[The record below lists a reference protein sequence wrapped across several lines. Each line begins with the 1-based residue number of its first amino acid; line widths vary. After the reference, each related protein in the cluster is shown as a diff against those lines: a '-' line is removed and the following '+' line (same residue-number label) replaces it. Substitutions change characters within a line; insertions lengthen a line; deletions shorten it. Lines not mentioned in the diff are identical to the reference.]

1 MKHDTTPRLDM
12 GDAATGRRGFLKA
25 ASGAAAAAVAASSG
39 STAAVAAPPT
49 REEKLKRLAS
59 NCWSVR
65 HLFKQRPFTPPS
77 TPPPG
82 MTDEQRR
89 RREQF
94 EQEREAWKKKYGEI
108 TLLDFP
114 QFTRDTYPGVTKM
127 DLFSGHFGDVDDDSQ
142 FLKAEVRGE
151 TRRGDFDPSQP
162 SSKKYLDRLAEA
174 IAKTGVRA
182 AHISN
187 NAPRNLA
194 DLDEAKRREGIQV
207 AKHWLDG
214 AAQIGAIS
222 MRCNTGG
229 PRIIPAAQID
239 PELGY
244 PMNKEVVP
252 HLRNA
257 IESFRELADHGEKVG
272 VKVTIENHWGL
283 AADPM
288 NIWII
293 IREVASPYCEASPD
307 FCNWEHE
314 YMLYHGL
321 EVLAPLSS
329 TMVHAKRWTR
339 FPDVDI
345 ARCVRIM
352 TTAGYR
358 GYFAVEFEEQRDGV
372 EGSKQIMEE
381 VLAAL

>member
-1 MKHDTTPRLDM
+1 MKHDTTPRSET
-12 GDAATGRRGFLKA
+12 GDGSTDRRGFLKA
-25 ASGAAAAAVAASSG
+25 AGGAAAVAAAAG
-39 STAAVAAPPT
+39 ATAPATAAPPS

-65 HLFKQRPFTPPS
+65 HLFKQRAFPPS
-77 TPPPG
+77 PG
-82 MTDEQRR
+82 MTEEQRR

-94 EQEREAWKKKYGEI
+94 QQERDAWKKKYGEI

-127 DLFSGHFGDVDDDSQ
+127 DLFSGHFGDIEDDSQ

-151 TRRGDFDPSQP
+151 TRPGDFDPSQP
-162 SSKKYLDRLAEA
+162 SSKKYLDRLAET

-214 AAQIGAIS
+214 ASQIGAIS

-244 PMNKEVVP
+244 PANKEVVP
-252 HLRNA
+252 YLRKA

-293 IREVASPYCEASPD
+293 VREVASPYCEASPD

-321 EVLAPLSS
+321 EVLAPLSGS
-329 TMVHAKRWTR
+329 MVHAKRWTR
-339 FPDVDI
+339 FPEVDI

-352 TTAGYR
+352 TNAGYR

>member
-1 MKHDTTPRLDM
+1 MKIHPAPRPDTKAGETD
-12 GDAATGRRGFLKA
+12 RRGFLRA
-25 ASGAAAAAVAASSG
+25 AGGAA
-39 STAAVAAPPT
+39 TAAVASAVGSATAASPA

-65 HLFKQRPFTPPS
+65 HLFKQRSFPPA
-77 TPPPG
+77 PG

-89 RREQF
+89 RREQYR
-94 EQEREAWKKKYGEI
+94 QEREAWKRKYGEL

-114 QFTRDTYPGVTKM
+114 RFTRDTYPGVTKM
-127 DLFSGHFGDVDDDSQ
+127 DLFSGFFGDIEDDSQ
-142 FLKAEVRGE
+142 FLKVEARGE
-151 TRRGDFDPSQP
+151 TRSGDFDPSPP
-162 SSKKYLDRLAEA
+162 SSRKYLDRLAEA

-194 DLDEAKRREGIQV
+194 DLDEEKRREGVRV
-207 AKHWLDG
+207 AKRWLDA

-229 PRIIPAAQID
+229 PRIIPAAQVD

-244 PMNKEVVP
+244 PMNREVVP
-252 HLRNA
+252 HIRKA
-257 IESFRELADHGEKVG
+257 IESFRELADHGERVG

-288 NIWII
+288 NIRVI
-293 IREVASPYCEASPD
+293 IREVASRWCEASPD

-321 EVLAPLSS
+321 EVLAPLASS
-329 TMVHAKRWTR
+329 MVHAKRWTR

-352 TTAGYR
+352 TAAGYH
-358 GYFAVEFEEQRDGV
+358 GYFAAEYEEQGDGV
-372 EGSKQIMEE
+372 LGSQRLLEE

>member
-1 MKHDTTPRLDM
+1 MSSD
-12 GDAATGRRGFLKA
+12 ATGTDRRGFLKTV
-25 ASGAAAAAVAASSG
+25 GGAAAVAAAVTSG
-39 STAAVAAPPT
+39 PAAPAAVAAAPS

-65 HLFKQRPFTPPS
+65 HLFKQRKFPARA
-77 TPPPG
+77 G

-89 RREQF
+89 RREQYQ
-94 EQEREAWKKKYGEI
+94 QERDGWKQKYGEI

-127 DLFSGHFGDVDDDSQ
+127 DLFSGHFGDVADDSQ

-151 TRRGDFDPSQP
+151 TRPGDFDPSQTA
-162 SSKKYLDRLAEA
+162 SKKYLDRLAEE
-174 IAKTGVRA
+174 IVKTGVRA

-194 DLDEAKRREGIQV
+194 DLDDAKRREGVQV

-214 AAQIGAIS
+214 AARIGAIS

-229 PRIIPAAQID
+229 PRIVPAAQVD

-252 HLRNA
+252 HIRKA

-288 NIWII
+288 NIRVIV
-293 IREVASPYCEASPD
+293 REVASPYCEASPD

-314 YMLYHGL
+314 YLLYHGL
-321 EVLAPLSS
+321 KALAPYAH
-329 TMVHAKRWTR
+329 TTVHAKYWNRWK
-339 FPDVDI
+339 DNDI
-345 ARCVRIM
+345 RRSVKIM
-352 TTAGYR
+352 LDAGFT
-358 GYFAVEFEEQRDGV
+358 GAFALEYEDGPWDGV
-372 EGSKQIMEE
+372 EGSKYLYKE

>member
-1 MKHDTTPRLDM
+1 MEHDTD
-12 GDAATGRRGFLKA
+12 RRGFLKVVG
-25 ASGAAAAAVAASSG
+25 GAAAAAAGAA
-39 STAAVAAPPT
+39 TAPGAALPS
-49 REEKLKRLAS
+49 REDKLKRLAS

-65 HLFKQRPFTPPS
+65 HLFKQRPFPAPAS
-77 TPPPG
+77 

-89 RREQF
+89 RREEYQ
-94 EQEREAWKKKYGEI
+94 QQRETWKKKYGEI

-127 DLFSGHFGDVDDDSQ
+127 DLFSGHLGDIEDDSQ

-151 TRRGDFDPSQP
+151 TRPGEFDPSQP
-162 SSKKYLDRLAEA
+162 SSKRYLDRLADN

-194 DLDEAKRREGIQV
+194 DLDDAKRREGIQV

-214 AAQIGAIS
+214 AARIGAIS

-229 PRIIPAAQID
+229 PRIIPAAQVD

-244 PMNKEVVP
+244 PANQEVVP
-252 HLRNA
+252 YLRQA

-293 IREVASPYCEASPD
+293 VREVASPYCEASPD

-314 YMLYHGL
+314 YLLYHGL

-329 TMVHAKRWTR
+329 SMVHAKRWTR
-339 FPDVDI
+339 FPEVDI
-345 ARCVRIM
+345 ARCVRIL
-352 TTAGYR
+352 TNAGYR
-358 GYFAVEFEEQRDGV
+358 GYFAAEYEESGDGV
-372 EGSKQIMEE
+372 VGSKQIMEE

>member
-1 MKHDTTPRLDM
+1 MKSEAMSRPVA
-12 GDAATGRRGFLKA
+12 GDGGVSRRGFLTA
-25 ASGAAAAAVAASSG
+25 AGSAAAVAAVASG
-39 STAAVAAPPT
+39 PAGAAVPT

-59 NCWSVR
+59 NGWSVR
-65 HLFKQRPFTPPS
+65 HLFKQREYPER
-77 TPPPG
+77 PG
-82 MTDEQRR
+82 MTDEQRK

-94 EQEREAWKKKYGEI
+94 RQERDTWKKKYGEI

-114 QFTRDTYPGVTKM
+114 QFTRDTYAGVTKM
-127 DLFSGHFGDVDDDSQ
+127 DLFSGHFGDIADDSQ
-142 FLKAEVRGE
+142 FLKAESGGQ
-151 TRRGDFDPSQP
+151 TRPGDFDPSQP
-162 SSKKYLDRLAEA
+162 SSKRYLDRLAEA
-174 IAKTGVRA
+174 IAKAGVRA
-182 AHISN
+182 AHMSN

-194 DLDEAKRREGIQV
+194 DLDEEKRRAGIQV
-207 AKHWLDG
+207 AKHWLDA

-229 PRIIPAAQID
+229 PRLIPAAQVD

-244 PMNKEVVP
+244 PMNKELVP
-252 HLRNA
+252 HIRKA
-257 IESFRELADHGEKVG
+257 VESFRELADHGERVG
-272 VKVTIENHWGL
+272 VKVTIENHWGI

-288 NIWII
+288 TIRII
-293 IREVASPYCEASPD
+293 IREVASPFCEASPD

-321 EVLAPLSS
+321 EVLAPLAS

-339 FPDVDI
+339 FPEVDI

-352 TTAGYR
+352 TNAGYR
-358 GYFAVEFEEQRDGV
+358 GYFAAEYEEQGDGV
-372 EGSKQIMEE
+372 LGSKKIMEE

>member
-1 MKHDTTPRLDM
+1 MDP
-12 GDAATGRRGFLKA
+12 DARGRRGFLKA
-25 ASGAAAAAVAASSG
+25 AGGAAAAAVAVTSA
-39 STAAVAAPPT
+39 TLAAAAPAP

-65 HLFKQRPFTPPS
+65 HLFKQRSSAQPPTPR
-77 TPPPG
+77 PG
-82 MTDEQRR
+82 MSEEQRR
-89 RREQF
+89 RWEQF
-94 EQEREAWKKKYGEI
+94 QQERETWKKKYGEI

-127 DLFSGHFGDVDDDSQ
+127 DLFSGHFGDVEDDSQ
-142 FLKAEVRGE
+142 FLKAEARGE

-162 SSKKYLDRLAEA
+162 SSKKYLTRLAEA
-174 IAKTGVRA
+174 IAKAGVRA

-194 DLDEAKRREGIQV
+194 DLDDAKRREGIQV

-214 AAQIGAIS
+214 ASQIGAIS

-244 PMNKEVVP
+244 PMNKELEP
-252 HLRNA
+252 YLRKA

-288 NIWII
+288 NIRVI

-321 EVLAPLSS
+321 EVLAPLASS
-329 TMVHAKRWTR
+329 MVHAKRWTR
-339 FPDVDI
+339 FPEVDI

-352 TTAGYR
+352 TNAGYR
-358 GYFAVEFEEQRDGV
+358 GYFAVEYEEQGDGV
-372 EGSKQIMEE
+372 LGSKEIMEE

>member
-1 MKHDTTPRLDM
+1 MSDDSKGTD
-12 GDAATGRRGFLKA
+12 RRGFLKA
-25 ASGAAAAAVAASSG
+25 AGGAAAAAAAASGASAPG
-39 STAAVAAPPT
+39 TAGAAPPT
-49 REEKLKRLAS
+49 REEKLRRLAS
-59 NCWSVR
+59 NGWSVR
-65 HLFKQRPFTPPS
+65 HLFKQREFPER
-77 TPPPG
+77 PG
-82 MTDEQRR
+82 LTEEQKK

-94 EQEREAWKKKYGEI
+94 RQEREAWKKKYGEI

-127 DLFSGHFGDVDDDSQ
+127 DLFSGHFGDIANDSQ
-142 FLKAEVRGE
+142 FLKVEAGGE
-151 TRRGDFDPSQP
+151 TRPGDFDPSQP
-162 SSKKYLDRLAEA
+162 SSKKHLDRLAEA

-182 AHISN
+182 AHVSN

-207 AKHWLDG
+207 AKHWLD
-214 AAQIGAIS
+214 AASRIGAFS

-229 PRIIPAAQID
+229 PRLIPASQVD

-252 HLRNA
+252 HIRKA

-272 VKVTIENHWGL
+272 VKVTIENHWGI

-288 NIWII
+288 NIRII
-293 IREVASPYCEASPD
+293 IREVGSPWCEASPD

-321 EVLAPLSS
+321 EALAPLSS

-339 FPDVDI
+339 FPDIDI

-352 TTAGYR
+352 TSAGYR
-358 GYFAVEFEEQRDGV
+358 GTFAAEYEEQGDGV
-372 EGSKQIMEE
+372 VGSKQIMEE

>member
-1 MKHDTTPRLDM
+1 DLFSGHF
-12 GDAATGRRGFLKA
+12 GDVEDDSQFLKVA
-25 ASGAAAAAVAASSG
+25 GGAAAAAAAAG
-39 STAAVAAPPT
+39 GAGPAAAAPA

-65 HLFKQRPFTPPS
+65 HLFKQRSSARPP

-82 MTDEQRR
+82 MTEEQRR

-94 EQEREAWKKKYGEI
+94 QQEREAWKKKYGEI

-127 DLFSGHFGDVDDDSQ
+127 DLFSGHFGDVEDDSQ
-142 FLKAEVRGE
+142 FLKAEVSGEGRRGE
-151 TRRGDFDPSQP
+151 FDPSQP

-194 DLDEAKRREGIQV
+194 DLDEAKRRGGVQV

-214 AAQIGAIS
+214 ARQIGAIS

-252 HLRNA
+252 HLRKA
-257 IESFRELADHGEKVG
+257 IESFRELAEHGEKVG

-314 YMLYHGL
+314 YLLYHGL

-329 TMVHAKRWTR
+329 SMVHAKRWTR

-352 TTAGYR
+352 TNAGYR
-358 GYFAVEFEEQRDGV
+358 GYFAVEFEEQSDGV
-372 EGSKQIMEE
+372 EGSKKIMEE

>member
-1 MKHDTTPRLDM
+1 V
-12 GDAATGRRGFLKA
+12 
-25 ASGAAAAAVAASSG
+25 AAAAPA
-39 STAAVAAPPT
+39 T

-65 HLFKQRPFTPPS
+65 HLFKQRPFPAPAN
-77 TPPPG
+77 

-89 RREQF
+89 RREEYQ
-94 EQEREAWKKKYGEI
+94 QQRETWRKKYGEI

-127 DLFSGHFGDVDDDSQ
+127 DLFSGVFGDVADDSQ
-142 FLKAEVRGE
+142 FLKTEVRGE
-151 TRRGDFDPSQP
+151 TRPGDFDPSQP
-162 SSKKYLDRLAEA
+162 SSRKYLDRLAEN

-194 DLDEAKRREGIQV
+194 DLDEEKRKAGIQV
-207 AKHWLDG
+207 AKSWLDG

-229 PRIIPAAQID
+229 PRLIPAAQVD

-244 PMNKEVVP
+244 PMNKELVP
-252 HLRNA
+252 YIRKA
-257 IESFRELADHGEKVG
+257 IESFRELADYGEKVG

-293 IREVASPYCEASPD
+293 VREVASPFCEASPD

-329 TMVHAKRWTR
+329 SMAHAKRWTR
-339 FPDVDI
+339 FPQIDLG
-345 ARCVRIM
+345 RCVRIM
-352 TTAGYR
+352 TNAGYR
-358 GYFAVEFEEQRDGV
+358 GYFAAEYEENGDGV
-372 EGSKQIMEE
+372 VGSKEIMEA

>member
-1 MKHDTTPRLDM
+1 MTIASTD
-12 GDAATGRRGFLKA
+12 RRGFLKA
-25 ASGAAAAAVAASSG
+25 AGGAAALAVAA
-39 STAAVAAPPT
+39 TAPPSPAAAATPT

-65 HLFKQRPFTPPS
+65 HLFKQRPFPAPAS
-77 TPPPG
+77 

-94 EQEREAWKKKYGEI
+94 QQERDAWKKKYGEI
-108 TLLDFP
+108 TLFDFP

-127 DLFSGHFGDVDDDSQ
+127 DLFSGHFGDIEDDSQ
-142 FLKAEVRGE
+142 FLKTEVRGE
-151 TRRGDFDPSQP
+151 TRRGDFDPSPP
-162 SSKKYLDRLAEA
+162 SSKKYLDRLAGA
-174 IAKTGVRA
+174 IAKAGVRA

-194 DLDEAKRREGIQV
+194 DLDETKRREGIQV
-207 AKHWLDG
+207 AKHWLDA

-229 PRIIPAAQID
+229 PRVIPAAQVD

-244 PMNKEVVP
+244 PANKEVVP
-252 HLRNA
+252 YIQKA

-321 EVLAPLSS
+321 EVLAPLASS
-329 TMVHAKRWTR
+329 MVHAKRWTR
-339 FPDVDI
+339 FPEVDI

-352 TTAGYR
+352 TNAGYR
-358 GYFAVEFEEQRDGV
+358 GYFAVEYEEQGDGV
-372 EGSKQIMEE
+372 EGSKKIMEE

>member
-1 MKHDTTPRLDM
+1 MRNDRT
-12 GDAATGRRGFLKA
+12 GTGRRGFLKA
-25 ASGAAAAAVAASSG
+25 AGGAAAAAVAG
-39 STAAVAAPPT
+39 SAAAPAGAAAAAAAAPT
-49 REEKLKRLAS
+49 REEKLRRLAS

-65 HLFKQRPFTPPS
+65 HLFKQREYPERA
-77 TPPPG
+77 G
-82 MTDEQRR
+82 MTDEQRK

-94 EQEREAWKKKYGEI
+94 RQERDTWRRKYGEI

-127 DLFSGHFGDVDDDSQ
+127 DLFSGHFGDVADDSQ
-142 FLKAEVRGE
+142 FLKTESRGE
-151 TRRGDFDPSQP
+151 TRPGDFDPVQP

-194 DLDEAKRREGIQV
+194 DLDEEKRREGIQV

-214 AAQIGAIS
+214 AARIGAIS

-229 PRIIPAAQID
+229 PRIIPAAQVD

-244 PMNKEVVP
+244 PMNKDVVP
-252 HLRNA
+252 HIRKA

-288 NIWII
+288 NIRVIV
-293 IREVASPYCEASPD
+293 REVASPYCEASPD

-321 EVLAPLSS
+321 EVLAPLASS
-329 TMVHAKRWTR
+329 MVHAKRWTR

-352 TTAGYR
+352 TNAGYR
-358 GYFAVEFEEQRDGV
+358 GYFAVEYEEQGDGV
-372 EGSKQIMEE
+372 VGSKQIMEE

>member
-1 MKHDTTPRLDM
+1 MENEATSRLEA
-12 GDAATGRRGFLKA
+12 GDGAVSRRGFLTVA
-25 ASGAAAAAVAASSG
+25 GGAAAVAAVAG
-39 STAAVAAPPT
+39 GPGTPGAASAPT
-49 REEKLKRLAS
+49 REEKIRRLAS

-65 HLFKQRPFTPPS
+65 HLFKQRDYPER
-77 TPPPG
+77 PG
-82 MTDEQRR
+82 MTEEQRR

-94 EQEREAWKKKYGEI
+94 RQEREAWKKKYGEI

-127 DLFSGHFGDVDDDSQ
+127 DLFSGHFGDIADESQ
-142 FLKAEVRGE
+142 FVKAELGGQARP
-151 TRRGDFDPSQP
+151 GDFDPSQP
-162 SSKKYLDRLAEA
+162 SSQRYLDRLAEA
-174 IAKTGVRA
+174 IARTGVRA

-187 NAPRNLA
+187 NAPRNLS
-194 DLDEAKRREGIQV
+194 DLDEERRRAGIQV

-214 AAQIGAIS
+214 AARIGAIS

-229 PRIIPAAQID
+229 PRLIPAAQVD

-244 PMNKEVVP
+244 PMNKELVP
-252 HLRNA
+252 YIRKA

-272 VKVTIENHWGL
+272 VKVTIENHWGI

-288 NIWII
+288 TIRII
-293 IREVASPYCEASPD
+293 IQEVASPFCEASPD

-339 FPDVDI
+339 FPEVDI

-352 TTAGYR
+352 TNAGYR
-358 GYFAVEFEEQRDGV
+358 GYFAAEYEEQGDGV
-372 EGSKQIMEE
+372 EGSKKIMEE

>member
-1 MKHDTTPRLDM
+1 MSNPMESKSPRR
-12 GDAATGRRGFLKA
+12 AFLKA
-25 ASGAAAAAVAASSG
+25 ASGAAALAAASSQPSPAG
-39 STAAVAAPPT
+39 AQAAAAAPGAPVSLDDK
-49 REEKLKRLAS
+49 RKRLAS

-65 HLFKQRPFTPPS
+65 HLFKQRPFPAPTN
-77 TPPPG
+77 
-82 MTDEQRR
+82 MTEEQRK
-89 RREQF
+89 RREQYQ
-94 EQEREAWKKKYGEI
+94 QERETWKKKYGEI

-127 DLFSGHFGDVDDDSQ
+127 DLFSGVFGDIADDSQ
-142 FLKAEVRGE
+142 FLKTEVRGE
-151 TRRGDFDPSQP
+151 TRPGDFDPSQP
-162 SSKKYLDRLAEA
+162 SSKKYVDRLAEN

-194 DLDEAKRREGIQV
+194 DLDEAKRREGIET
-207 AKHWLDG
+207 AKRWLDAAGRLG
-214 AAQIGAIS
+214 ALS

-239 PELGY
+239 AELGY
-244 PMNKEVVP
+244 PANKEVVP
-252 HLRNA
+252 YLRKC
-257 IESFRELADHGEKVG
+257 IESFRELADYGEKVG

-293 IREVASPYCEASPD
+293 VREVASPFCEASPD

-329 TMVHAKRWTR
+329 SMVHAKRWTR
-339 FPDVDI
+339 FPQIDLG
-345 ARCVRIM
+345 RCVRIM
-352 TTAGYR
+352 TNAGYR
-358 GYFAVEFEEQRDGV
+358 GYFAAEYEENGDGV
-372 EGSKQIMEE
+372 VGSKEIMEA

>member
-1 MKHDTTPRLDM
+1 MTIDV
-12 GDAATGRRGFLKA
+12 TGRPGAPDGAVSRRGFLTVAGGVA
-25 ASGAAAAAVAASSG
+25 AVAAVAGGPAAPGAAAAA
-39 STAAVAAPPT
+39 PT

-65 HLFKQRPFTPPS
+65 HLFKQRELPER
-77 TPPPG
+77 PG
-82 MTDEQRR
+82 MTEEQRK

-94 EQEREAWKKKYGEI
+94 RQERDAWKKKYGEI

-127 DLFSGHFGDVDDDSQ
+127 DLFSGHFGDIADDSQ
-142 FLKAEVRGE
+142 FLKVEARGE
-151 TRRGDFDPSQP
+151 TRPGDFDPSTP
-162 SSKKYLDRLAEA
+162 SSKRYLDRLAEA

-207 AKHWLDG
+207 AKHWLD
-214 AAQIGAIS
+214 AAGRIGAIS

-229 PRIIPAAQID
+229 PRLIPASQVD

-252 HLRNA
+252 HIRKA

-272 VKVTIENHWGL
+272 VKVTIENHWGI

-288 NIWII
+288 NIRII
-293 IREVASPYCEASPD
+293 IREVGSPYCEASPD

-321 EVLAPLSS
+321 EALAPLSS

-352 TTAGYR
+352 TSAGYR
-358 GYFAVEFEEQRDGV
+358 GYFAVEYEEQGDGV
-372 EGSKQIMEE
+372 VGSKQIMEE

>member
-1 MKHDTTPRLDM
+1 MTIDT
-12 GDAATGRRGFLKA
+12 TGRRGFLKA
-25 ASGAAAAAVAASSG
+25 AGSAAAAVAVAS
-39 STAAVAAPPT
+39 APPAAPAAAAT

-65 HLFKQRPFTPPS
+65 HLFKQRASGQAPAPR
-77 TPPPG
+77 PG
-82 MTDEQRR
+82 MSEEQRKR
-89 RREQF
+89 WEQF
-94 EQEREAWKKKYGEI
+94 QQERETWKKKYGEI

-142 FLKAEVRGE
+142 FLKADVGGE
-151 TRRGDFDPSQP
+151 SRRGDFDPSQT

-194 DLDEAKRREGIQV
+194 DLDDAKRREGIGV
-207 AKHWLDG
+207 AKRWLDG
-214 AAQIGAIS
+214 ASQIGAIS

-239 PELGY
+239 PDLGY
-244 PMNKEVVP
+244 PMNKEVEAY
-252 HLRNA
+252 LRKA

-288 NIWII
+288 NIWIV
-293 IREVASPYCEASPD
+293 IREVASPFCEASPD
-307 FCNWEHE
+307 FCNWEHSC
-314 YMLYHGL
+314 MLYHGL
-321 EVLAPLSS
+321 EVLAPLASS
-329 TMVHAKRWTR
+329 MVHAKRWTR
-339 FPDVDI
+339 FPEVDI

-352 TTAGYR
+352 TNAGYR

>member
-1 MKHDTTPRLDM
+1 MTIDSTD
-12 GDAATGRRGFLKA
+12 RRGFLKA
-25 ASGAAAAAVAASSG
+25 AGGAAAAASFASAPTTAPGAA
-39 STAAVAAPPT
+39 PT

-65 HLFKQRPFTPPS
+65 HLFKQRSSGQAPTPR
-77 TPPPG
+77 PG
-82 MTDEQRR
+82 MSEEQRR
-89 RREQF
+89 RFEQF
-94 EQEREAWKKKYGEI
+94 QQDRETWKKKYGEI

-114 QFTRDTYPGVTKM
+114 QFTRDTYPGVAKM
-127 DLFSGHFGDVDDDSQ
+127 DLFSGHFGDVEDDSQ
-142 FLKAEVRGE
+142 FLKAEVQGGS
-151 TRRGDFDPSQP
+151 RRGDFDPSQA
-162 SSKKYLDRLAEA
+162 SSKRYLDRLAEA

-194 DLDEAKRREGIQV
+194 DLDDTKRREGIQV

-214 AAQIGAIS
+214 ASQIGAIS

-229 PRIIPAAQID
+229 PRIIPTAQID

-244 PMNKEVVP
+244 PMNQEVVP
-252 HLRNA
+252 YLRKA

-288 NIWII
+288 NIWIV
-293 IREVASPYCEASPD
+293 IREVASPFCEASPD

-329 TMVHAKRWTR
+329 SMVHAKRWTR
-339 FPDVDI
+339 FPEVDI

-352 TTAGYR
+352 TNAGYR
-358 GYFAVEFEEQRDGV
+358 GYFAVEYEEQGDGV
-372 EGSKQIMEE
+372 LGSKTIMEE

>member
-1 MKHDTTPRLDM
+1 MSIDPT
-12 GDAATGRRGFLKA
+12 GDGRRGFLKTA
-25 ASGAAAAAVAASSG
+25 GGAAAAALAVPATPLARA
-39 STAAVAAPPT
+39 TAAEAPS

-59 NCWSVR
+59 NGWSVR
-65 HLFKQRPFTPPS
+65 HLFKQRELPARA
-77 TPPPG
+77 G

-89 RREQF
+89 RREQYQ
-94 EQEREAWKKKYGEI
+94 QERETWKKKYGEL

-127 DLFSGHFGDVDDDSQ
+127 DLFSGHFGDVEDDSQ
-142 FLKAEVRGE
+142 FLKADVRGE
-151 TRRGDFDPSQP
+151 MRPGDFDPSQP
-162 SSKKYLDRLAEA
+162 SSKRYLDRLAET

-207 AKHWLDG
+207 AKHWLD
-214 AAQIGAIS
+214 AAGQIGAVS

-229 PRIIPAAQID
+229 PRIIPAAQVD

-244 PMNKEVVP
+244 PANKEVVP
-252 HLRNA
+252 YIRKA

-283 AADPM
+283 AAHPM

-293 IREVASPYCEASPD
+293 VREVASPYCEASPD

-329 TMVHAKRWTR
+329 SMVHAKRWTR

-352 TTAGYR
+352 TSAGYR
-358 GYFAVEFEEQRDGV
+358 GYFAAEYEESGDGV
-372 EGSKQIMEE
+372 VGSKQILEE
-381 VLAAL
+381 VIAAL

>member
-1 MKHDTTPRLDM
+1 MTEEQTK
-12 GDAATGRRGFLKA
+12 RRG
-25 ASGAAAAAVAASSG
+25 
-39 STAAVAAPPT
+39 
-49 REEKLKRLAS
+49 
-59 NCWSVR
+59 
-65 HLFKQRPFTPPS
+65 
-77 TPPPG
+77 
-82 MTDEQRR
+82 
-89 RREQF
+89 QF
-94 EQEREAWKKKYGEI
+94 QQEREAWKKKYGEI

-127 DLFSGHFGDVDDDSQ
+127 DLFSGHFGDIADDSQ

-151 TRRGDFDPSQP
+151 TRRGDFDPSPP

-187 NAPRNLA
+187 NAPCNLA
-194 DLDEAKRREGIQV
+194 DLDEAKRREGLPV

-214 AAQIGAIS
+214 AAQ
-222 MRCNTGG
+222 
-229 PRIIPAAQID
+229 
-239 PELGY
+239 
-244 PMNKEVVP
+244 
-252 HLRNA
+252 
-257 IESFRELADHGEKVG
+257 
-272 VKVTIENHWGL
+272 NHWGI

-288 NIWII
+288 NIRII
-293 IREVASPYCEASPD
+293 IEEVASPFCEASPD

-329 TMVHAKRWTR
+329 SMVHAKRWTR
-339 FPDVDI
+339 FPEVDI

-352 TTAGYR
+352 TNAGYR
-358 GYFAVEFEEQRDGV
+358 GYFAVEFEEQSDGV
-372 EGSKQIMEE
+372 EGSKKIMEE

>member
-1 MKHDTTPRLDM
+1 MRI
-12 GDAATGRRGFLKA
+12 DAPEAAGGGTSRRGFLKA
-25 ASGAAAAAVAASSG
+25 AGGAAAVAAAAG
-39 STAAVAAPPT
+39 ATAPATATPS

-65 HLFKQRPFTPPS
+65 HLFKQRSFPPS
-77 TPPPG
+77 PG
-82 MTDEQRR
+82 MTEEQRR
-89 RREQF
+89 RREQYQ
-94 EQEREAWKKKYGEI
+94 QERDAWKTRYGEL

-127 DLFSGHFGDVDDDSQ
+127 DLFSGFFGDIEDDSQ

-151 TRRGDFDPSQP
+151 ARPGDFDPSQP
-162 SSKKYLDRLAEA
+162 SSKRYLDRLAER
-174 IAKTGVRA
+174 IAKAGARA

-194 DLDEAKRREGIQV
+194 DTDEAKRREGVQV

-214 AAQIGAIS
+214 AAQIGALS

-244 PMNKEVVP
+244 PANKEVVP
-252 HLRNA
+252 YIRKA
-257 IESFRELADHGEKVG
+257 IESFRELADHGERVG

-288 NIWII
+288 NIWVIV
-293 IREVASPYCEASPD
+293 REVASPYCEASPD

-329 TMVHAKRWTR
+329 SMVHAKRWTR
-339 FPDVDI
+339 FPEVDI

-352 TTAGYR
+352 TNAGYR
-358 GYFAVEFEEQRDGV
+358 GYFAAEYEESGDGV
-372 EGSKQIMEE
+372 LGSKQILEE
-381 VLAAL
+381 VIAAL

>member
-1 MKHDTTPRLDM
+1 MLTRRQALQLGTT
-12 GDAATGRRGFLKA
+12 
-25 ASGAAAAAVAASSG
+25 AAAAVAVS
-39 STAAVAAPPT
+39 AAPPGPAAAASPS

-59 NCWSVR
+59 NGWSVR
-65 HLFKQRPFTPPS
+65 HLFKQRDFPER
-77 TPPPG
+77 PG
-82 MTDEQRR
+82 MTEEQRK

-94 EQEREAWKKKYGEI
+94 QQERDTWRKKYGEI

-127 DLFSGHFGDVDDDSQ
+127 DLFSGHFGDIADDSQ
-142 FLKAEVRGE
+142 FLKAELGGQ
-151 TRRGDFDPSQP
+151 TRPGDFDPSQP

-207 AKHWLDG
+207 AKHWLD
-214 AAQIGAIS
+214 AASRIGALS

-229 PRIIPAAQID
+229 PRIIPAAQVD

-252 HLRNA
+252 HIRKA

-293 IREVASPYCEASPD
+293 VREVASPFCEASPD
-307 FCNWEHE
+307 FFNWEHE

-329 TMVHAKRWTR
+329 SMVHAKRWTR

-352 TTAGYR
+352 TNAGYR
-358 GYFAVEFEEQRDGV
+358 GYFAAEYEEQGDGV
-372 EGSKQIMEE
+372 LGSKQIMEE